1 MDGWKTIIN
10 SNPNFSLFQNLCLT
24 NINKLSIV
32 TILLFSEAN
41 IKDLLNNILNML
53 EMVLSLSHIKFKL
66 LIGVQHYGI
75 LA

>member
-1 MDGWKTIIN
+1 MDGWKTTIN

-66 LIGVQHYGI
+66 FIGVQHYGI